1 MGIQV
6 SGLLSNS
13 AFDWK
18 SVVDQLMT
26 IEGAPV
32 TKLTAEKTKNADQIT
47 ALASIKA
54 SFQELQDSV
63 QAMRADEVFSSRGV
77 VSDVVGTTWK
87 SNSANGAPLG
97 SYKLTVQQLATAAAV
112 RGSTDIGSGLSATAD
127 VSGLTLANLRTGSAV
142 TAGSFT
148 VNGKQVAVALTDS
161 LQDVFTKISAATGG
175 TVTAS
180 YNPSTDGIGLVSSSG
195 NVVLG
200 AANDTS
206 NFLTVAKL
214 ANNGSNTVGSA
225 GSLGT
230 LKVSGTLAAAGLRTG
245 VAAPAAP
252 GGVGAFSINGVSI
265 AYDMNADSLG
275 ALLSRIS
282 KSGAGVSASYD
293 PLADRVVLTNQKTG
307 DVGLN
312 LSEDSNGLLAALGV
326 TGGSATTVSGKNAQ
340 FRLNDGEVLT
350 SASNTLEASSH
361 GIDGLSVT
369 VNSESTQ
376 TVTIESDAAGMH
388 TAIQGFIG
396 KYNTLQDLIESHTK
410 VEVSG
415 TTVTG
420 GLLANNHEVEAWA
433 KQLRALA
440 FAPVSGVTGNIG
452 RLDDLGIDFDGIT
465 GHLAIKNADKLS
477 SALASNPDDL
487 KAFFIDGPTSFVTK
501 MYDLATVTK
510 SWNAAAQETLAK
522 ASTNIDKQITQLQA
536 RLVSQRELLTNSF
549 LNMLDAQSKASNMST
564 YLTNHYFNKSS
575 N

>member
-32 TKLTAEKTKNADQIT
+32 TKLTEEKSKNSDQIA

-54 SFQELQDSV
+54 SFQDLQDSV
-63 QAMRADEVFSSRGV
+63 QTMRADEVFSARGV

-97 SYKLTVQQLATAAAV
+97 SYKITVQQLATAASV
-112 RGSTDIGSGLSATAD
+112 RGSTDVGSGLSASTD

-142 TAGSFT
+142 TAGNFT
-148 VNGKQVAVALTDS
+148 VNGKQVTVALTDS
-161 LQDVFTKISAATGG
+161 LQDVFAKISTATGG
-175 TVTAS
+175 TVSAS
-180 YNPSTDGIGLVSSSG
+180 YNPSADGITLTSSSG

-214 ANNGSNTVGSA
+214 GNSGSNTVSSA

-230 LKVSGTLAAAGLRTG
+230 LKVSGALANAGLRTAVG
-245 VAAPAAP
+245 SPAAP
-252 GGVGAFSINGVSI
+252 GGVGSFSINGVSI
-265 AYDMNADSLG
+265 AYNVNTDSLG
-275 ALLSRIS
+275 SLLSRIS
-282 KSGAGVSASYD
+282 KSAAGVTANYD
-293 PLADRVVLTNQKTG
+293 PTTDRVTLTNQKTG
-307 DVGLN
+307 DLGVN
-312 LSEDSNGLLAALGV
+312 LSEDANGLLAALGV
-326 TGGSATTVSGKNAQ
+326 TDGAATKVSGKNALY
-340 FRLNDGEVLT
+340 RLNDGELLT
-350 SASNTLEASSH
+350 SASNTLESASH

-369 VNSESTQ
+369 VNSETTQ
-376 TVTIESDAAGMH
+376 TVTVESEATGMH
-388 TAIQGFIG
+388 SAIQGFID
-396 KYNTLQDLIESHTK
+396 KYNALQDLIESHTK

-420 GLLANNHEVEAWA
+420 GLLSTNHEVEAWS
-433 KQLRALA
+433 KRLRALA
-440 FAPVSGVTGNIG
+440 FAPVSGASGSVT
-452 RLDDLGIDFDGIT
+452 RLDDLGIDFDGIS
-465 GHLAIKNADKLS
+465 GHLTIKNADKLS
-477 SALASNPDDL
+477 NALSSNPDDV
-487 KAFFIDGPTSFVTK
+487 KAFFVDGSDSFVAK
-501 MYDLATVTK
+501 MYDLATVSK
-510 SWNAAAQETLAK
+510 GSNSAAQESLSK
-522 ASTNIDKQITQLQA
+522 LSTGLDKQITQLQA

-564 YLTNHYFNKSS
+564 YLTNHYFKNSS
-575 N
+575 